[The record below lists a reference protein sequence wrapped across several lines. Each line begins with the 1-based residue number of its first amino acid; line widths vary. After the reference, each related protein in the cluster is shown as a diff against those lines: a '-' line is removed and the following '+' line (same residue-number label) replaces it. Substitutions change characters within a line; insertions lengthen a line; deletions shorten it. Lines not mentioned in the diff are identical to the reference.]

1 MEELKKPQFWLKS
14 TSIDVACQ
22 VVYVV
27 GKKIFPQQIYQICSI
42 FILFVNLNGVKGVI
56 WSTMEREIE
65 EFEIIIKIN
74 IKENLEHGFFNPK

>member
-1 MEELKKPQFWLKS
+1 
-14 TSIDVACQ
+14 
-22 VVYVV
+22 
-27 GKKIFPQQIYQICSI
+27 
-42 FILFVNLNGVKGVI
+42 VNLNGVKGVI